1 MRGARTTA
9 VFVGVALSLGL
20 TVSAVAGCRAT
31 PPPPAPVTTTTT
43 VDEPEPGEVVGC
55 EEVGRWNTD
64 PQAGEGYTDDEIY
77 RVRIGQH
84 DCFDRVVFDIDGTA
98 EVGFATRYVAQ
109 VHAGGSGEPMPVAGD
124 AVLEVVVTA
133 PVGGFPGGVDGDA
146 DAFARSGE
154 LLYGEHQLVG
164 LTNLRAVRFAG
175 FFEGQATFAIGLR
188 DEVPFRAFI
197 ALDDKDGHRTL
208 IVDIAHE

>member
-1 MRGARTTA
+1 MTT
-9 VFVGVALSLGL
+9 VNE
-20 TVSAVAGCRAT
+20 
-31 PPPPAPVTTTTT
+31 PAPG
-43 VDEPEPGEVVGC
+43 DVVGC

-64 PQAGEGYTDDEIY
+64 GQASEGHSGDEIY
-77 RVRIGQH
+77 DVRIGQH
-84 DCFDRVVFDIDGTA
+84 DCFDRVVFDLGGKAD
-98 EVGFATRYVAQ
+98 VGFAVRYVAQ

-133 PVGGFPGGVDGDA
+133 PVSGYPGGEDGDV
-146 DAFARSGE
+146 DAFGRSGE
-154 LLYGEHQLVG
+154 LLYSEGQLVG

-175 FFEGQATFAIGLR
+175 FFESRATFAIGLR

-197 ALDDKDGHRTL
+197 ALDDEDGHRTL

>member
-9 VFVGVALSLGL
+9 VLMGVTLSLAL
-20 TVSAVAGCRAT
+20 ALSAVAGCRAA
-31 PPPPAPVTTTTT
+31 PPPAPPALTTTT
-43 VDEPEPGEVVGC
+43 VDEPEPGDVVGC
-55 EEVGRWNTD
+55 EEVDRWNTD
-64 PQAGEGYTDDEIY
+64 SQAGEGYSDDEIY
-77 RVRIGQH
+77 RVRIGHH

-98 EVGFATRYVAQ
+98 EAGFATRYVSQ

-133 PVGGFPGGVDGDA
+133 PVSGYPGDA

-154 LLYGEHQLVG
+154 LLYGDDQLIG

-197 ALDDKDGHRTL
+197 ALDDEDGHRTL